1 LRDLQRSVSIFVQH
15 PTSIGAVQVGVEM
28 LKTISPSRATG
39 QCDHNDDRDQPS
51 TKDMTAHLPTSG
63 FLRLQ
68 QVKQFVPISRSTLY
82 QKMKL
87 GTFPRPV
94 KLGPRISAWRVEDIR
109 NYITNPR

>member
-1 LRDLQRSVSIFVQH
+1 
-15 PTSIGAVQVGVEM
+15 M
-28 LKTISPSRATG
+28 LKTNSSSKVMVEGDHIDDCRDPFSR
-39 QCDHNDDRDQPS
+39 NPNS
-51 TKDMTAHLPTSG
+51 HLPTSG
-63 FLRLQ
+63 FLRLR
-68 QVKQFVPISRSTLY
+68 QVMQFVPISRSTLY